1 MLSRPLVLYVLTAAL
16 RDRLLGTLLLM
27 IGAGAG
33 LGIFLGSAAVTEQES
48 FSTVF
53 GAGGLRFLG
62 IMGVT
67 LFVCFYMRRAFDS
80 KEVEFMLSRPISR
93 LSYLFS
99 HAFAFILLSSA
110 IAVSIALVLLLTGKP
125 HPTGLMIWGASVIGE
140 YAVISVAALFFSIVL
155 SSAAGSALATLGLYA
170 LSRMIGILL
179 GITHQ
184 APENLLFAVLNNIVE
199 LVSVVIPR
207 LDLMGQTSWL
217 VYGVEGAGGL
227 ALRGGA
233 SNIAV
238 MMSDTLGVGGFVAVQ
253 SVIFIALLLLASAFD
268 FMRREF

>member
-27 IGAGAG
+27 IAAGAG
-33 LGIFLGSAAVTEQES
+33 LGVFLGSAAVNEQES

-62 IMGVT
+62 VIGVV
-67 LFVCFYMRRAFDS
+67 LFVAFYMRRAFDS

-99 HAFAFILLSSA
+99 HAFAFVLLSSA
-110 IAVSIALVLLLTGKP
+110 IAVAITSVLLLTGKP
-125 HPTGLMIWGASVIGE
+125 HPTGLMIWGLSVIGE
-140 YAVISVAALFFSIVL
+140 YAVIAVGALFFSIVL
-155 SSAAGSALATLGLYA
+155 SSAAASALATLGLYTLA
-170 LSRMIGILL
+170 RMIGILL
-179 GITHQ
+179 GITHEP
-184 APENLLFAVLNNIVE
+184 AENLLFAVLNNVVE

-207 LDLMGQTSWL
+207 FDLMGQTSWL
-217 VYGVEGAGGL
+217 VYGVDGAGGL
-227 ALRGGA
+227 ALRAGA
-233 SNIAV
+233 SDFAV
-238 MMSDTLGVGGFVAVQ
+238 QMSDLLGVGGFVTVQ
-253 SVIFIALLLLASAFD
+253 SIIFAALLLLASAFD